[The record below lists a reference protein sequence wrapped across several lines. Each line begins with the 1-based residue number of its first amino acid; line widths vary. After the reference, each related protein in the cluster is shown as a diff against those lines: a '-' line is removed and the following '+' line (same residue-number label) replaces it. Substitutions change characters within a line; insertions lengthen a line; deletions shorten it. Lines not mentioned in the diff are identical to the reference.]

1 MLRELHIKNVA
12 VIDEANVSFDRGFHV
27 LTGETG
33 AGKSILIDS
42 INMAL
47 GSRTNKDLVRSGTEY
62 ALVDA
67 LFEVSDKAV
76 LCALAELDIETE
88 EGELIISRKLT
99 AEGKSTC
106 RLNGRVTPL
115 SVVKEVGALLINI
128 HGQHDNQAL
137 LNPKAHI
144 GFVDKYGDLEK
155 ELEDYRTAHRRVSEL
170 RKRLNSL
177 TENEQEKAHRLDL
190 LSFQINEIDSAKLS
204 AGEEEELEQR
214 REYLS
219 NIEKITTGL
228 HRAYG
233 SLYEGADEQSAA
245 FDLISYA
252 VRQLSDIA
260 EFNDDIAR
268 QYETLN
274 SVLADLEDVTRDM
287 RGSIEDTGFEPGE
300 LDFVESRLNTIY
312 DLKRKYGST
321 VAEVLEY
328 REKIGEEL
336 NQIEH
341 SDELTQQITAELAQA
356 KKAESMAGEIL
367 TKKRNAAA
375 AELQERI
382 MGELA
387 DLDMAKVRFEVRI
400 TPLTDADGAVCYGSN
415 GGDDVEFLI
424 SSNPGEPL
432 KSLTKIASGGEM
444 SRVMLAMKSVLADAD
459 PVETLIFDEIDTG
472 VSGRAAQKIAEKI
485 HKLARDCQVLCIT
498 HLAQIAGMADGHYL
512 IQKNMDESS
521 TATTV
526 KKLEPQQRKEE
537 LARIIGGVKVTELTL
552 RNAQEML
559 DLAESLK
566 NK

>member
-12 VIDEANVSFDRGFHV
+12 VIDEASVSFGNGFHV

-47 GSRTNKDLVRSGTEY
+47 GSRTNKDLVRNGTDC

-67 LFEVSDKAV
+67 LFEISDSDV
-76 LCALAELDIETE
+76 LRALSEMDIETE
-88 EGELIISRKLT
+88 DGELIISRKLT

-106 RLNGRVTPL
+106 RVNGRITPL
-115 SVVKEVGALLINI
+115 SVVKELGGMLINI

-144 GFVDKYGDLEK
+144 GFVDKYGDLSEQ
-155 ELEDYRTAHRRVSEL
+155 LEAYHTAHQRVSEL
-170 RKRLNSL
+170 RRNLSQL

-190 LSFQINEIDSAKLS
+190 LTFQVNEIDSAKLS

-233 SLYEGADEQSAA
+233 SLYEGTDEQSAA

-260 EFNDDIAR
+260 EFNDDISS
-268 QYETLN
+268 QYESLN
-274 SVLADLEDVTRDM
+274 SVLADLEDITRDM
-287 RGSIEDTGFEPGE
+287 RGSIEDAGFEPGE

-312 DLKRKYGST
+312 DLKRKYGAT

-341 SDELTQQITAELAQA
+341 SDEIMQRLGAELEQA
-356 KKAESMAGEIL
+356 KKEESAAGAVL
-367 TKKRNAAA
+367 TQKRSAAA
-375 AELQERI
+375 KELQERI

-387 DLDMAKVRFEVRI
+387 DLDMAKVRFEVKI
-400 TPLTDADGAVCYGSN
+400 QPLVDADGDLRYGSD

-485 HKLARDCQVLCIT
+485 HKLARKCQVLCIT
-498 HLAQIAGMADGHYL
+498 HLAQIASMADGHYL
-512 IQKNMDESS
+512 IKKNMDDTS

-526 KKLEPQQRKEE
+526 EKLEPQQRKEE

-552 RNAQEML
+552 SNAQEML
-559 DLAESLK
+559 DLAENLK
-566 NK
+566 KR

>member
-12 VIDEANVSFDRGFHV
+12 VIDEASVTFGPGFHV

-47 GSRTNKDLVRSGTEY
+47 GSRTSKELVRSGTEY
-62 ALVDA
+62 ALTDA
-67 LFEVSDKAV
+67 LFEVSDADV
-76 LCALAELDIETE
+76 LHALEEFDIETE
-88 EGELIISRKLT
+88 NGELVISRKLT

-106 RLNGRVTPL
+106 RVNGRIVPL
-115 SVVKEVGALLINI
+115 SVVKEVGAMLINI

-144 GFVDKYGDLEK
+144 GFVDKYGALDDLLK
-155 ELEDYRTAHRRVSEL
+155 DYRAAHTRVSEL
-170 RKRLNSL
+170 RRSLNHL
-177 TENEQEKAHRLDL
+177 NENEQEKARRLDL
-190 LSFQINEIDSAKLS
+190 LTFQVNEIDSAKLS

-219 NIEKITTGL
+219 NIERITTGL

-233 SLYEGADEQSAA
+233 SLYEGSEEQSAA
-245 FDLISYA
+245 FDLISFA

-260 EFNDDIAR
+260 EFNADISE
-268 QYETLN
+268 QYEALN
-274 SVLADLEDVTRDM
+274 SVLADLEDVTRNM
-287 RGSIEDTGFEPGE
+287 RSSIEDTDFEPGE

-312 DLKRKYGST
+312 DLKRKYGAT
-321 VAEVLEY
+321 VDEVLEY
-328 REKIGEEL
+328 RAKIGEEL
-336 NQIEH
+336 NRIEH
-341 SDELTQQITAELAQA
+341 SDEIAQQLSKELEQA
-356 KKAESMAGEIL
+356 RQAESAVGEEL
-367 TKKRNAAA
+367 SQKRRAAA
-375 AELQERI
+375 AELQEKV
-382 MGELA
+382 MAELV
-387 DLDMAKVRFEVRI
+387 DLDMAKVRFEVQI
-400 TPLTDADGAVCYGSN
+400 QPLTDKEGVSYYGSD
-415 GGDDVEFLI
+415 GGDMVEFLI

-432 KSLTKIASGGEM
+432 KPLTKIASGGEM

-485 HKLARDCQVLCIT
+485 HKLARGCQVLCIT
-498 HLAQIAGMADGHYL
+498 HLAQIASMADGHYL
-512 IQKNMDESS
+512 IKKNMDDNS

-526 KKLEPQQRKEE
+526 ERLEQQQRKEE

-552 RNAQEML
+552 QNAQEML
-559 DLAESLK
+559 DLAENLK
-566 NK
+566 KA